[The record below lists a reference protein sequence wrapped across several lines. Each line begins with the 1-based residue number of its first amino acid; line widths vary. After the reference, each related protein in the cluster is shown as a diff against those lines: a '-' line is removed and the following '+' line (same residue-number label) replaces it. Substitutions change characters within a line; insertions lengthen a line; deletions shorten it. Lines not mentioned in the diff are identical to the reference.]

1 MLPFPVLPFQ
11 TLDPQLADKS
21 FTSEK
26 VLFDA
31 RFWIM
36 RLRLAPQCRRACLS
50 CKRKSYCWRRNSRLL
65 SPTNPH
71 FLDRVVFDCAMN
83 QERSRSQRLL
93 TMTLSSTT
101 VFSAWWSSIP
111 SAPVSG
117 YSDSGDII
125 VTATYNDRGSGGR
138 VRSDVSLLRRESPE
152 DVVGKFTVKR
162 NKEGGVETVVV
173 DYRTSNK
180 ASQWSE

>member
-1 MLPFPVLPFQ
+1 
-11 TLDPQLADKS
+11 
-21 FTSEK
+21 
-26 VLFDA
+26 
-31 RFWIM
+31 
-36 RLRLAPQCRRACLS
+36 
-50 CKRKSYCWRRNSRLL
+50 
-65 SPTNPH
+65 
-71 FLDRVVFDCAMN
+71 
-83 QERSRSQRLL
+83 
-93 TMTLSSTT
+93 LSSTT

-138 VRSDVSLLRRESPE
+138 VRSDVSLLCRESPE